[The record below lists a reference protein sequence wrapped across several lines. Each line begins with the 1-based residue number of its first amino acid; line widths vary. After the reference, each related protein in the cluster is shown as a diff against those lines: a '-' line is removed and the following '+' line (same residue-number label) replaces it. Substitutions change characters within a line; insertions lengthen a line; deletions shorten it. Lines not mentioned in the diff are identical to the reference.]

1 MCHAFCNS
9 VNALGIVPLKTE
21 IPKWS
26 YKASQSCKISTER
39 NLRLGRHGADLEDL
53 ESLDV

>member
-9 VNALGIVPLKTE
+9 VNALGIAPLKTE